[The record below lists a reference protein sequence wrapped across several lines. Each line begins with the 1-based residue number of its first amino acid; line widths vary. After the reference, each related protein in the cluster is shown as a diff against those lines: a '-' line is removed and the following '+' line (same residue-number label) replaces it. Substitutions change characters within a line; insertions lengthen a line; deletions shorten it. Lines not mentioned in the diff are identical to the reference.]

1 MFMSGGI
8 VVDVVWAIAAVLL
21 LLSAWAII
29 TGRDERYY
37 RQFRRHGLSPDR
49 RLERQ
54 SSTKGAKRP

>member
-37 RQFRRHGLSPDR
+37 RQFRRHGLPPDH